1 MGYNS
6 IKFVLF
12 LQTFFRL
19 RRSVQENPAPAPLP
33 QLPACIKGR
42 LVRRSVMSV
51 SFNSIFLYT
60 SVLHRD
66 KSRTHFYAL
75 GLSDGQPKVLN
86 HLLRHEGV
94 SQKELAEYCLVRP
107 ATMTALL
114 RKMISDGL
122 VYRQSLHAANGKR
135 VFGIFLTDA
144 GRELAE
150 KVAQTLDTVSSLALK
165 GFTEQE
171 QEIFISYLQRMCEN
185 LENK

>member
-1 MGYNS
+1 
-6 IKFVLF
+6 
-12 LQTFFRL
+12 
-19 RRSVQENPAPAPLP
+19 
-33 QLPACIKGR
+33 
-42 LVRRSVMSV
+42 MSV

-171 QEIFISYLQRMCEN
+171 QEIFISYLQRRCEN

>member
-1 MGYNS
+1 
-6 IKFVLF
+6 
-12 LQTFFRL
+12 
-19 RRSVQENPAPAPLP
+19 
-33 QLPACIKGR
+33 
-42 LVRRSVMSV
+42 
-51 SFNSIFLYT
+51 
-60 SVLHRD
+60 
-66 KSRTHFYAL
+66 
-75 GLSDGQPKVLN
+75 
-86 HLLRHEGV
+86 
-94 SQKELAEYCLVRP
+94 
-107 ATMTALL
+107 
-114 RKMISDGL
+114 MISDGL